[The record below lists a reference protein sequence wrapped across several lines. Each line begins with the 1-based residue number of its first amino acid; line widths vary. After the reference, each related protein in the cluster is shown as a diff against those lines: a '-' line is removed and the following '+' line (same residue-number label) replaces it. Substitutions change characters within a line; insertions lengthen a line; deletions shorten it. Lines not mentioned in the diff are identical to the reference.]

1 MKKIILYFVSLV
13 VALSPLSAHD
23 AAAQSSMQNLRT
35 IEIGLL
41 GTTHILF
48 TSDLTYVDISMPRY
62 ISAKIVDAS
71 KNMLALKAKEKFDF
85 VTTISALEAN
95 GTMHT
100 FYVRFNENPASLLV
114 DTRIADGEDS
124 SAGTVNT
131 QVRPETPAPG
141 NGSVSV
147 ITDDTSNFGRSNAPT
162 LEEVIRLPR
171 SIYHVVDKKYRIT
184 SYVSNIY
191 AYSDLIYI
199 VIGIENGS
207 DIGYN
212 AGEAQLTIETKRES
226 AKSLSSD
233 KKLWIKSSYGTLSVA
248 PRSSSFICYSVPKFT
263 LEKNEVLKIY
273 LYENGG
279 TRHFVHILTSEDVNY
294 AVPPV

>member
-1 MKKIILYFVSLV
+1 MKRIFYIISVISSLFLSQGYSVS
-13 VALSPLSAHD
+13 
-23 AAAQSSMQNLRT
+23 AQTVGQNLKT

-41 GTTHILF
+41 GTTHVLF
-48 TSDLTYVDISMPRY
+48 TSDLTYVDISMPRF
-62 ISAKIVDAS
+62 ITAKIVDAS

-85 VTTISALEAN
+85 TTTISALEAN

-100 FYVRFNENPASLLV
+100 FYVRFNESPSALLV
-114 DTRIADGEDS
+114 DTRVADDNGS
-124 SAGTVNT
+124 PRGTVNT
-131 QVRPETPAPG
+131 QVRPESSASG
-141 NGSVSV
+141 AGSLSV
-147 ITDDTSNFGRSNAPT
+147 TSDATSNFGRSNAPT

-171 SIYHVVDKKYRIT
+171 GIYHVIDKKYRIT

-226 AKSLSSD
+226 SKILSSD
-233 KKLWIKSSYGTLSVA
+233 KKLWIKSSYGSLSVA
-248 PRSSSFICYSVPKFT
+248 PRSSSFICYSIPKFT

-279 TRHFVHILTSEDVNY
+279 TRHFVHVLTSEDVNY
-294 AVPPV
+294 AIPPV